1 MTDISASGG
10 GATALAEWPGI
21 IDDLDEFTLDVRVVV
36 ATYPIGKLQCNTDDQ
51 CGATCTDG
59 ASACNSEANDP
70 S

>member
-1 MTDISASGG
+1 MTNISASGG
-10 GATALAEWPGI
+10 GMALAKRPGI

-36 ATYPIGKLQCNTDDQ
+36 ATYPIGKLECNTDDQ